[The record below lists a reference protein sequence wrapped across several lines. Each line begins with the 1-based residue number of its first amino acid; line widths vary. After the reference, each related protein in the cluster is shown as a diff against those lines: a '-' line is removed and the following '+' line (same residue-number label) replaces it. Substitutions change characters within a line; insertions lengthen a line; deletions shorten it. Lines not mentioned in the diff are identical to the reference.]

1 MLFKKLPVLILVV
14 VASGLSGQSEIPFLG
29 KWMAYPHFEIYG
41 MGFNNANN
49 TATCISDKD
58 SELYHFKEDGTLIIS
73 GYQYAMGVFTDGDK
87 EASEITDITSGVQY
101 RWSHSHNPQCLFL
114 ERENGKSSVLI
125 FSLVDPGTLLVTMQD
140 IHANG
145 LPAPQFKVFLFKRR

>member
-1 MLFKKLPVLILVV
+1 MLFKKLPMLILVV
-14 VASGLSGQSEIPFLG
+14 VASGLSGQPEIPLLG
-29 KWMAYPHFEIYG
+29 KWIAYPHFEIFG

-58 SELYHFKEDGTLIIS
+58 TEVYHFKKDGTLIIS
-73 GYQYAMGVFTDGDK
+73 GNQYTMGVFATGDK

-101 RWSHSHNPQCLFL
+101 RWSHGLSPQCISL
-114 ERENGKSSVLI
+114 EWENNKSSVLT
-125 FSLVDPGTLLVTMQD
+125 FSRVDPDTLLVTMQD

-145 LPAPQFKVFLFKRR
+145 LPAPQFKVFLFKRQ